1 MHISSF
7 IKEFLITSLISCV
20 SLHSTKLESYQL
32 PFLARALDKGCHK
45 FASFSI
51 MHCAIRDVGIKEFLS
66 VCNKESFNTLEV
78 LDLTDNRISE
88 NRTFFFF

>member
-1 MHISSF
+1 MLCVF
-7 IKEFLITSLISCV
+7 PRV

-45 FASFSI
+45 LTSLSI
-51 MHCAIRDVGIKEFLS
+51 IHCAIRDTGIKEFVS

-78 LDLTDNRISE
+78 LDLTDNRISGCLHKFKS
-88 NRTFFFF
+88 NFLLF